1 VKIRNLVEQRRSDW
15 VELENLCT
23 KLSGRK
29 SQLGPNEAIRFAE
42 LYRNA
47 CADLSLAEAWQ
58 LPPSTVDYL
67 HTLVARSHNRL
78 YRSHGFDL
86 RHWLELAFI
95 DTPRKIFAEPAIH
108 IVTLMFWG
116 LSLLSGYLA
125 WDQQMW
131 PDFAEQV
138 VGTDTLEMMEKMY
151 VEFDNQSGTGNQP
164 ANTGGGRSMGANFS
178 MAGFYIRHNA
188 GIGLECFASMV
199 LILPGFVTLAYNAVF
214 LGAIDG
220 YMLRPELGA
229 AGINFR
235 NFTTAHGPF
244 ELTAIILSAGAGLK
258 IGLGWFW
265 TRGRRRLDSVMIAG
279 RESLPIAICA
289 TVLFIMAAM
298 IEGFVSPLPEYILP
312 WWLKGLVALV
322 SSTML
327 MFYFVVLG
335 FPWKRQ

>member
-1 VKIRNLVEQRRSDW
+1 MKIHELVEKRRADW
-15 VELENLCT
+15 AELEHLCVQ
-23 KLSGRK
+23 LSGRK
-29 SQLGPNEAIRFAE
+29 SKLDPKQTIRFAA
-42 LYRNA
+42 LYRDA

-67 HTLVARSHNRL
+67 HTLVARAHNRL
-78 YRSHGFDL
+78 YRSRGFDL
-86 RHWLELAFI
+86 RHWLELAFV
-95 DTPRKIFAEPAIH
+95 DTPRRIFSEPAIH
-108 IVTLMFWG
+108 TVTLLFWG

-125 WDQQMW
+125 WDQEMW

-138 VGTDTLEMMEKMY
+138 VGTEQLEEIEKMY
-151 VEFDNQSGTGNQP
+151 VQFDDSSAKGTQGG
-164 ANTGGGRSMGANFS
+164 ATGGGRSMGDNFF
-178 MAGFYIRHNA
+178 MAGFYVRHNA

-214 LGAIDG
+214 LGAVDG

-265 TRGRRRLDSVMIAG
+265 THGRRRLDSVVLAG

-289 TVLFIMAAM
+289 VVLFILAAM

-312 WWLKGLVALV
+312 WWLKGLVALI
-322 SSTML
+322 SSTLL

-335 FPWKRQ
+335 FPWKRP